1 MKDFLKQQ
9 IKGMISDNLDI
20 DSDEVSEL
28 ADDEPLIG
36 GSLDLDSID
45 ALELVIQIEKRY
57 GVKIQNSE
65 ETKEALSSID
75 VLADYIL
82 SRAAEAVA
90 AEKESAE
97 S

>member
-82 SRAAEAVA
+82 SRAAEAVV

>member
-1 MKDFLKQQ
+1 
-9 IKGMISDNLDI
+9 MISDNLDI

-82 SRAAEAVA
+82 LRAAEAVA